1 MLQVL
6 ENLDFGFK
14 IGGKIFSDIVYADD
28 TSLITCTHDE
38 MSVFL
43 ERLHTTSK
51 EFDLEISIFNSY
63 AIYF

>member
-28 TSLITCTHDE
+28 TSLITCE